1 MAKNGMKLMDSD
13 MHIIE
18 PPDLWERYI
27 DPVFKERAPK
37 GWPGHENPS
46 VLEVEGTVY
55 PKSANNP
62 TAHTIRPCTTRSAVA
77 TRTPLPVATMRCHS
91 SRGWTPKAL
100 TWRCYSPPA
109 GCMPWVRTTS
119 TPSWLGP
126 AHVPTMIGFIG
137 LGNADIDGYSD
148 LNIRFH
154 QAIIAL
160 SKSQLLATMTE
171 TLFIHTCPI
180 RERTIGENDR
190 AQRSIIDHMNI
201 ITALEDRDADL
212 AERLSREHTL
222 VLTAYVEKNVTYLD

>member
-1 MAKNGMKLMDSD
+1 
-13 MHIIE
+13 
-18 PPDLWERYI
+18 
-27 DPVFKERAPK
+27 
-37 GWPGHENPS
+37 
-46 VLEVEGTVY
+46 
-55 PKSANNP
+55 
-62 TAHTIRPCTTRSAVA
+62 
-77 TRTPLPVATMRCHS
+77 
-91 SRGWTPKAL
+91 
-100 TWRCYSPPA
+100 
-109 GCMPWVRTTS
+109 
-119 TPSWLGP
+119 
-126 AHVPTMIGFIG
+126 MIGFIG

-171 TLFIHTCPI
+171 TLFIHRCPI

-222 VLTAYVEKNVTYLD
+222 VLTA